1 MEDLAGL
8 FITCLLCFI
17 VGLIVQFAL
26 ISKHG
31 YPIEKDCR
39 VNINQAIYR
48 VYSVENID
56 ENKIV
61 LNIYKLEN

>member
-1 MEDLAGL
+1 MDEFFGL
-8 FITCLLCFI
+8 FLTCVLCFI
-17 VGLIVQFAL
+17 IGMVMQFAL
-26 ISKHG
+26 MSKHG
-31 YPIEKDCR
+31 YPIEKDCK
-39 VNINQAIYR
+39 VNINKAIYR